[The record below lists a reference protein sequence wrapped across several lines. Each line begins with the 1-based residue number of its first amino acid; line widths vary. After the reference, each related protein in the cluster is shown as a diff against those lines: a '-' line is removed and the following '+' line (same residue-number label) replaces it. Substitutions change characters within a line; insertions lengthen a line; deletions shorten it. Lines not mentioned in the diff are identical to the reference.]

1 MERSPEL
8 LVTITFRV
16 PQTEMSIVGRQ
27 VEPVMRAAMAV
38 GGNTA
43 HIDITVYE
51 EKRPA
56 EKGVGP

>member
-1 MERSPEL
+1 MEKESPEL

-16 PQTEMSIVGRQ
+16 PQTDLSTVGSQ

-43 HIDITVYE
+43 HIDISVYE
-51 EKRPA
+51 EAYTP
-56 EKGVGP
+56 

>member
-16 PQTEMSIVGRQ
+16 PQTELSIVGRQ

-43 HIDITVYE
+43 HVDISVYE
-51 EKRPA
+51 EEA
-56 EKGVGP
+56 ETR